1 MTNKM
6 IADQTTCGGT
16 IIHNG
21 TYFRNP
27 NAPGVYNEAKACSVT
42 IQRFR
47 HDICQLR
54 LDFLIFDLARPRD
67 GVCDSDRFVVNGH
80 SQNSIIPALCGY
92 NTGQHSKFEL
102 IKHYSCYYI
111 YIYQVY
117 VELGSSLGPVTLN
130 VLSMGGKS
138 RSFDIRVTQIHC
150 ASQYKGKAKYDFN
163 EKLRYL
169 LKNMI

>member
-1 MTNKM
+1 MTNKV
-6 IADQTTCGGT
+6 IVDQTTCGGT

-92 NTGQHSKFEL
+92 NTGQHCKLQSMQNNFAFCNYYGCVL
-102 IKHYSCYYI
+102 YSYI
-111 YIYQVY
+111 
-117 VELGSSLGPVTLN
+117 SS
-130 VLSMGGKS
+130 
-138 RSFDIRVTQIHC
+138 IR
-150 ASQYKGKAKYDFN
+150 
-163 EKLRYL
+163 
-169 LKNMI
+169 

>member
-1 MTNKM
+1 MTNLN
-6 IADQTTCGGT
+6 GGT

-27 NAPGVYNEAKACSVT
+27 NAPGTYNEAKACSVT
-42 IQRFR
+42 VQRFR

-92 NTGQHSKFEL
+92 NTGQHCKLENKNYSFVL
-102 IKHYSCYYI
+102 IIIIIIIIIFNI
-111 YIYQVY
+111 YI
-117 VELGSSLGPVTLN
+117 
-130 VLSMGGKS
+130 
-138 RSFDIRVTQIHC
+138 
-150 ASQYKGKAKYDFN
+150 
-163 EKLRYL
+163 
-169 LKNMI
+169 